1 MKIKFL
7 FILYVFLLTG
17 CGTVLSLGHVGY
29 QEISINSNVNSP
41 DIKVNGAAIKAN
53 RGKFEVSKSD
63 DGAFIQ
69 VSKDVYRTSQVYL
82 QKELLPAVMILDT
95 FFLVPLIIDIVN
107 NEIYEFTP
115 SNSTVFLTKENRK

>member
-7 FILYVFLLTG
+7 FILCVFLLTG

-29 QEISINSNVNSP
+29 QEVSINSNVDSP
-41 DIKVNGAAIKAN
+41 DIKVNGASIKAN
-53 RGKFEVSKSD
+53 RGKFKIDKSD
-63 DGAFIQ
+63 DGAFVQ
-69 VSKDVYRTSQVYL
+69 VSKDGYRTSQIYL
-82 QKELLPAVMILDT
+82 QKELRPAVMILDT